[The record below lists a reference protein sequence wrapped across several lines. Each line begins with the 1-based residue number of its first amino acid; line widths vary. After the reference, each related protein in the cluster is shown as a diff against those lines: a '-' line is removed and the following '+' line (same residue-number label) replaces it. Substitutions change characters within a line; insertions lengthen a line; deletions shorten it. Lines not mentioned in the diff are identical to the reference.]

1 MTRVAIVG
9 GGIGGLAAALLL
21 GRRGHPVT
29 LFERDGRRPGP
40 DLDRDFFDWHRPGVP
55 QAIQPHGLLA
65 PVRTVLRAEVPDVY
79 RAMLRM
85 GARERNEFEWFDDRG
100 PARPGDEDLVTIQT
114 RRIVLEAALHD
125 AVHRESGVE
134 VRLGDPV
141 EGLLID
147 RCGDI
152 PQVTG
157 VRSASGTHHADLVLD
172 AGGRRS
178 PVPRWLSG
186 AGCRDA
192 VVENHRVGIAYF
204 CRWYRLRPDGPRDAG
219 RVKAGSSSAF
229 AIGGVFPSDNGIFAA
244 SLTVSTADPT
254 RAALRDPAAF
264 ERVARTFPAIAAWLA
279 LEPEPVSGVL
289 TMGGLHNRWS
299 TPADADG
306 PVVTGLVGVG
316 DSVAY
321 TNPTMGQG
329 VAMALEA
336 AQWVAQNARAASDP
350 AVFTGTYHRWLSQT
364 LRLRFDAQAA
374 ADRADAAQLGD
385 PARVSTDPPT
395 AAARERAAL
404 AACAFDDP
412 VVMRARAKV
421 RHLQLTADQA
431 YGTEE
436 VRARLAHWLD
446 QHPDFAP
453 RFDGPD
459 RAEWESAIGR
469 TENTVEQTEGTD
481 RARRAVRPG
490 G

>member
-1 MTRVAIVG
+1 M
-9 GGIGGLAAALLL
+9 
-21 GRRGHPVT
+21 T
-29 LFERDGRRPGP
+29 LFERDGHRPGP
-40 DLDRDFFDWHRPGVP
+40 DLDRDFFEWHRPGVP
-55 QAIQPHGLLA
+55 HAVQPHGLLA
-65 PVRTVLRAEVPDVY
+65 PVRTVLRAEASDVY

-125 AVHRESGVE
+125 AVHREPSVE
-134 VRLGDPV
+134 VLLGEPA
-141 EGLLID
+141 EGLLLD
-147 RCGDI
+147 RRADI
-152 PQVTG
+152 PQATG
-157 VRSASGTHHADLVLD
+157 VRTASGTHDADLVLD

-192 VVENHRVGIAYF
+192 AVENHRVRIAYF
-204 CRWYRLRPDGPRDAG
+204 CRWYRLRPDGPREAG

-229 AIGGVFPSDNGIFAA
+229 AVGGVFPSDNGIFAA

-254 RAALRDPAAF
+254 RAALRDPAVF
-264 ERVARTFPAIAAWLA
+264 ERVARTFPAIAAWLE

-289 TMGGLHNRWS
+289 AMGGLHNRWT

-329 VAMALEA
+329 VAMALET
-336 AQWVAQNARAASDP
+336 AQWVARNAGAASDP
-350 AVFTGTYHRWLSQT
+350 AAFTGEYHRWLAQT
-364 LRLRFDAQAA
+364 LRLRFDAQVA
-374 ADRADAAQLGD
+374 ADRANADQLGN
-385 PARVSTDPPT
+385 PTRMSNDPPT

-412 VVMRARAKV
+412 LVMRARAKV
-421 RHLQLTADQA
+421 RHLLLTADQA

-436 VRARLAHWLD
+436 VRARLANWLD
-446 QHPDFAP
+446 QHPDFTP
-453 RFDGPD
+453 RFDGPG
-459 RAEWESAIGR
+459 RAEWESAVGQTKNAACAPR
-469 TENTVEQTEGTD
+469 TV
-481 RARRAVRPG
+481 RASR
-490 G
+490 